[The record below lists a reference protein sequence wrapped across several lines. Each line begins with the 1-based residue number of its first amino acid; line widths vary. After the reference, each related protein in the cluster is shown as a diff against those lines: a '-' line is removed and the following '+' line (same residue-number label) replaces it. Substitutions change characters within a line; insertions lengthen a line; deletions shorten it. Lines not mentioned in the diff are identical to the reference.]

1 VIDGV
6 FHNQSHKKS
15 YLEEYMMNLSNK
27 KAVAFKGVVTLF
39 AGALLATLVFTGCPQ
54 SNAGGGNQS
63 GKKIEEGVWK
73 MLSSKTVKDGKTE
86 EQTFPLT
93 QKQGEM
99 KITMQ
104 PYFCLSD
111 GKLYTAMQMSSDT
124 IPEANG
130 IFKNDEMWDKAYTYA
145 NNTITLQDL
154 SHIPFTVNGDKA
166 TSITSKGKDSM
177 TMTFERVSSPT
188 VAEIKAAKAR

>member
-1 VIDGV
+1 
-6 FHNQSHKKS
+6 
-15 YLEEYMMNLSNK
+15 MMNLSNK

-39 AGALLATLVFTGCPQ
+39 VGALLATLVFTGCPQ

-86 EQTFPLT
+86 EQTFPQT
-93 QKQGEM
+93 KKQGEM

-111 GKLYTAMQMSSDT
+111 GKLYMAMQMSSD
-124 IPEANG
+124 IAPEANG
-130 IFKNDEMWDKAYTYA
+130 IFKSDEIWDKAYTYA

-154 SHIPFTVNGDKA
+154 GPLPFTVNGDKA
-166 TSITSKGKDSM
+166 TSSTSNGKDSS

-188 VAEIKAAKAR
+188 VAEIKAAKGF

>member
-1 VIDGV
+1 
-6 FHNQSHKKS
+6 
-15 YLEEYMMNLSNK
+15 MMNLSNK
-27 KAVAFKGVVTLF
+27 KAVAFKGVVMLF

-63 GKKIEEGVWK
+63 GKKIEEGVWR
-73 MLSSKTVKDGKTE
+73 MLSTKTVKDGKTE

-166 TSITSKGKDSM
+166 TSITSDGKDSM